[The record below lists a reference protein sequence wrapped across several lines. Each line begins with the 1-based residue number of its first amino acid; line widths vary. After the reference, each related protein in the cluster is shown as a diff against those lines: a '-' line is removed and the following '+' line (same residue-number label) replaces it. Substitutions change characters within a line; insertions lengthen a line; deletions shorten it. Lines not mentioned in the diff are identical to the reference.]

1 MKTDIAELIHR
12 RREQMLVHSYI
23 YYKLNDNIIDDFTW
37 SKWAMELQEL
47 QKDYPEISKQVAD
60 YELFKH
66 WDGSTGAFLK
76 FSTRVKNKAKYLL
89 SINNISVQSP
99 KTIKKC
105 NKSKKKL
112 F

>member
-23 YYKLNDNIIDDFTW
+23 YYKLNDNIIDDVTW
-37 SKWAMELQEL
+37 SKWAMELQQL
-47 QKDYPEISKQVAD
+47 QKDYPEISKQVVD
-60 YELFKH
+60 YELFKD

-89 SINNISVQSP
+89 SINNISVQPP

-105 NKSKKKL
+105 SKSKKKL

>member
-1 MKTDIAELIHR
+1 MALRKKKDSSIVKALN
-12 RREQMLVHSYI
+12 LVKEKQCHA
-23 YYKLNDNIIDDFTW
+23 II
-37 SKWAMELQEL
+37 SG
-47 QKDYPEISKQVAD
+47 
-60 YELFKH
+60 
-66 WDGSTGAFLK
+66 GSTGAFLK

-89 SINNISVQSP
+89 SINNISVQPP